1 MVEEERIRTPWIIHQ
16 ETVVPAGVLV
26 FPEVEV
32 IEDQEEVVVAED
44 SNPRAHPS
52 QRAHHQTT
60 PVPTSTITL
69 PLLRPA
75 GLVSSNKEAGK
86 VPIQPLQ
93 SRVAVDSTAVVVADV
108 AVVTITQAEALT
120 PVVVEATTLLAE
132 DHPFQPPIIIITTI
146 IITTI
151 IIISNTS
158 STSPHHTLTTNS
170 PPLMLDSYPH
180 RHHIKLLTIISSA
193 EEGEGTLLQ

>member
-146 IITTI
+146 II
-151 IIISNTS
+151 ISNNN

-170 PPLMLDSYPH
+170 LLMLDSYPH

>member
-44 SNPRAHPS
+44 SNLRAHPS

-60 PVPTSTITL
+60 PVLTSTITL

-93 SRVAVDSTAVVVADV
+93 SRVAVVSTVVVAADV

-146 IITTI
+146 II
-151 IIISNTS
+151 ISNNN

-170 PPLMLDSYPH
+170 LLMLDSYPH